1 METNYK
7 NNSKVI
13 DTILLSILDSD
24 LYLGDYERLMAI
36 QTLQYVVDKFDLNYF
51 FDSYNI
57 DKDEY
62 NKYFKYVVKTYHK
75 EKHKE
80 YKKLLKNEKN
90 TLEINHLDIDRK
102 VIFESI
108 YESDF
113 YDTDYKKMKV
123 INTLQ
128 FFFDKFK
135 LERFIEYSD
144 LSENDYKQYF
154 QKNIQTHHPH
164 LDTKI
169 IEENYTDKGE

>member
-7 NNSKVI
+7 NNSRVI

-51 FDSYNI
+51 FDSYNV

-62 NKYFKYVVKTYHK
+62 NKYFKDVVKTYYK

-108 YESDF
+108 YENNF

-135 LERFIEYSD
+135 LEIFIQSSD
-144 LSENDYKQYF
+144 LSEDDYKQYF
-154 QKNIQTHHPH
+154 QKNIQTHNQY

-169 IEENYTDKGE
+169 IEENYTNKGE